1 MYKSDGNIM
10 NYKMIAE
17 TDLYKKFLLI
27 FLVCILTFNR
37 LLAQEYKFE
46 ALTTDQGLSQ
56 NLVYAIFQD
65 SRHFLWIATADG
77 LNRYDGTNFKIYKS
91 SPENPNSISGHHFSS
106 IVEDKNG
113 NLWIGSYGGGL
124 NKYSRMTESFTSYKH
139 NPNNP
144 NSPIGD
150 RITTLLI
157 DRKNYLWIG
166 TEFGLCRMNLSTGKY
181 RYFKA
186 DIKNPDSLCNNKI
199 YAMTEDSEGK
209 IWIGTWTGLSMF
221 DYTKNKFKNYFE
233 SERDPRLLYNN
244 YIHKIYEDRRKN
256 LWIGTA
262 QGLYLL
268 NRKTGKTQKFL
279 TEKFAQKNEQT
290 IQDIIE
296 DKNGNF
302 WIASFYSGLILYD
315 RDKKIFHSFK
325 QNSFDPNSMSSN
337 VAQCLYEDDSG
348 ILWIGT
354 MDGGLNKLD
363 FRKSQFKN
371 YKTEPLTKNSITNNH
386 ISSIFV
392 ENENSLWI
400 GTLGGG
406 INNLVRSKP
415 GEKFTRSDK
424 YSFDKLPISNNL
436 VYSIIR
442 DKENNLWFG
451 TEAGLAKYNKQNKS
465 LKIYNTHTNASMV
478 NNAVFKV
485 LQSYDGKIWIGTYGG
500 GMGYLDQKTQKFT
513 AYTNDPN
520 NNKSISIDVVRYIF
534 EDTNKNM
541 WVCTEN
547 GLDLFDRKKNEFYH
561 FRNDP
566 ADPQSIVDNKILLIF
581 ESSKHELWVGTP
593 FGLCKIVGDIKN
605 PASIKFIRLSKKD
618 GLAGNSIQG
627 IQEDEKGNLWISSND
642 GISQY
647 NPADGTINNYDVYDG
662 MISNEY
668 YVTACS
674 RIKSTGELVYG
685 GNKGLVIFNPTR
697 IMRDLYVPPVVLTAL
712 SVNNIQVP
720 INQKVK
726 QNIVLSKSITE
737 TNEIHLSP
745 NQNDVSLEF
754 AALNFANP
762 QDNKFK
768 YKLEGLDSSWNYL
781 GNRKIV
787 SFTNLDPGE
796 YTFRVT
802 AANHNNIWNENG
814 VALKIII
821 DPPFYK
827 TILFK
832 TIAVLG
838 FFGFILLVHNYRTKN
853 IQKRSLELQ
862 EEVNRRTSELTFTN
876 KQLHDEVVERI
887 KVEEKLR
894 TAKEAAESASRSK
907 SEFLANVSH
916 ELRTPLNAILGYTQI
931 MRRAAE
937 ISEKHKS
944 QLLIIQQSG
953 EHLLSLINDILDLRR
968 IEMKR
973 EVINE
978 KEIQLFVLL
987 REVVDAIRVKAQEKN
1002 LVFEFN
1008 ASDDLPEYIISD
1020 AKKLKQ
1026 ILMNLLS
1033 NAVKYTNE
1041 GFVRLTIASENIEKE
1056 STKCKIKF
1064 VIEDSGIGIPKEK
1077 YTAIFLPFK
1086 SSDGAKENADSV
1098 GLGLAI
1104 SKRLVEFLGGNL
1116 KFNSNVG
1123 KGTIFS
1129 FELKFEVVQKS
1140 GIFETKK
1147 ELNIVGYSGERKN
1160 ILVVDDNPTN
1170 RSMLET
1176 LLQTLGFNIQQAGT
1190 GKDALALIKEK
1201 NPDLILLD
1209 LLMPEMSGEGF
1220 LHEFYHGSYSKF
1232 AKVIGVSAAVAD
1244 TMRIGEFSLKCDA
1257 FISKPID
1264 IDLMLK
1270 LIGEQLGLRWNTI
1283 NDPKKST
1290 AEFVEE
1296 KVIEPVEFKPS
1307 QEILDEIISKVNVG
1321 DFAGVNRIITTLSD
1335 KDEYK
1340 NFCLLI
1346 DNYSKEFNDD
1356 AIIQLCKN

>member
-1 MYKSDGNIM
+1 M
-10 NYKMIAE
+10 NDKMIYV
-17 TDLYKKFLLI
+17 TKLFKKFLHL
-27 FLVCILTFNR
+27 FLVFILAAKGLF
-37 LLAQEYKFE
+37 AQEYKFE
-46 ALTTDQGLSQ
+46 ALTTDHGLSQ

-91 SPENPNSISGHHFSS
+91 TPENQNSISGHHFSS

-139 NPNNP
+139 NPKDP

-150 RITTLLI
+150 RITALLI
-157 DRKNYLWIG
+157 DRKNCLWIG
-166 TEFGLCRMNLSTGKY
+166 TESGLCRMNLTTGKY

-186 DIKNPDSLCNNKI
+186 DIKNSDSLCNDKV
-199 YAMTEDSEGK
+199 YTMTEDSEGK

-221 DYTKNKFKNYFE
+221 DYEKNKFRNYFE
-233 SERDPRLLYNN
+233 GERDPRLLYNN

-268 NRKTGKTQKFL
+268 NRKTGKSQKFIS
-279 TEKFAQKNEQT
+279 EKFEHENEQT

-296 DKNGNF
+296 DKNGNL
-302 WIASFYSGLILYD
+302 WIASFYNGLILYD
-315 RDKKIFHSFK
+315 RDKKSSRTFK
-325 QNSFDPNSMSSN
+325 QNPFDPNSMSSN

-415 GEKFTRSDK
+415 GEKFTRSDE
-424 YSFDKLPISNNL
+424 YSFDKFSISNNL
-436 VYSIIR
+436 IYSIIR
-442 DKENNLWFG
+442 DNENNLWFG
-451 TEAGLAKYNKQNKS
+451 TEAGLAKYNKRDRS
-465 LKIYNTHTNASMV
+465 LKIYNTHTNSSMI

-485 LQSYDGKIWIGTYGG
+485 LQSHDGKIWFGTYGG
-500 GMGYLDQKTQKFT
+500 GIGYFDQKTQKFIS
-513 AYTNDPN
+513 YINNPN
-520 NNKSISIDVVRYIF
+520 NSKSISINVVRYIY
-534 EDTNKNM
+534 EDTYRNM

-561 FRNDP
+561 FKNNP

-593 FGLCKIVGDIKN
+593 FGLCKIVGDTKN
-605 PASIKFIRLSKKD
+605 PASIKFKRLSKQD

-642 GISQY
+642 GISEY
-647 NPADGTINNYDVYDG
+647 NPADGSINNYDVYDG

-674 RIKSTGELVYG
+674 RIKNTGELVYG
-685 GNKGLVIFNPTR
+685 GNKGLVIFKPAE
-697 IMRDLYVPPVVLTAL
+697 IKKDLYIPPVVLTGL
-712 SVNNIQVP
+712 MVNNISVP
-720 INQKVK
+720 INKEIR
-726 QNIVLSKSITE
+726 QNLILSKSITE
-737 TNEIHLSP
+737 TSEIHLLP
-745 NQNDVSLEF
+745 TQNDLSIEF
-754 AALNFANP
+754 AALNYANP
-762 QDNKFK
+762 QDNRFK
-768 YKLEGLDSSWNYL
+768 YKLEGLDSNWNFC
-781 GNRKIV
+781 GNRRIAT
-787 SFTNLDPGE
+787 FTNLEPGE
-796 YTFRVT
+796 YTFRVK
-802 AANHNNIWNENG
+802 AANHSNVWNEKG

-832 TIAVLG
+832 TLAV
-838 FFGFILLVHNYRTKN
+838 FGFLGLILLVHNYRTKS
-853 IQKRSLELQ
+853 IQKRSMELQ
-862 EEVNRRTSELTFTN
+862 EEVNRRTSELTLTN

-894 TAKEAAESASRSK
+894 SAKEAAESASKSK

-931 MRRAAE
+931 MRRASE
-937 ISEKHKS
+937 ISEKHKN

-1002 LVFEFN
+1002 LIFEFY
-1008 ASDDLPEYIISD
+1008 ASNDLPENIITD

-1041 GFVRLTIASENIEKE
+1041 GFVRLSINSEGVEKE
-1056 STKCKIKF
+1056 GTKSRIKF

-1077 YTAIFLPFK
+1077 YNAIFLPFK
-1086 SSDGAKENADSV
+1086 SSNGVKENADSV

-1116 KFNSNVG
+1116 KFNSHVG
-1123 KGTIFS
+1123 KGTTFS
-1129 FELKFEVVQKS
+1129 FDLMFEIVERIKNIQKHDEYIIS
-1140 GIFETKK
+1140 GYE
-1147 ELNIVGYSGERKN
+1147 GDRKS
-1160 ILVVDDNPTN
+1160 ILVVDDNTTN
-1170 RSMLET
+1170 CSMLNS
-1176 LLQTLGFNIQQAGT
+1176 LLEPLGFSVKNALN
-1190 GKDALALIKEK
+1190 GKEALNLVGSFK
-1201 NPDLILLD
+1201 PDLILLD
-1209 LLMPEMSGEGF
+1209 LLMPEMSGEDF
-1220 LHEFYHGSYSKF
+1220 ITEFKNSTNSYKSKI
-1232 AKVIGVSAAVAD
+1232 VGVSAAVAD
-1244 TMRIGEFSLKCDA
+1244 KTRIENFSLSCDA

-1264 IDLMLK
+1264 TDLLLK
-1270 LIGEQLGLRWNTI
+1270 IIGEQLKITWKVQIDVNVSSSESNQVLG
-1283 NDPKKST
+1283 KSGS
-1290 AEFVEE
+1290 VH
-1296 KVIEPVEFKPS
+1296 KPS
-1307 QEILDEIISKVNVG
+1307 QEILDQIINKVNLG
-1321 DFAGVNRIITTLSD
+1321 DFAEVNRISKQLSTKNELHEFCKILEELS
-1335 KDEYK
+1335 KDFDE
-1340 NFCLLI
+1340 
-1346 DNYSKEFNDD
+1346 D
-1356 AIIQLCKN
+1356 AITKLCKN